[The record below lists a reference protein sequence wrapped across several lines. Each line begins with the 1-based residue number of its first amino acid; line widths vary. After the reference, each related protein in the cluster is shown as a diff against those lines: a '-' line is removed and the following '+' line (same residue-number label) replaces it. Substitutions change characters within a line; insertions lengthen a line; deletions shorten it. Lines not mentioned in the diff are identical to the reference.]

1 MVSRDIGVDL
11 GTANT
16 LVHVRGRGIVISEPS
31 VVAKDTR
38 TGAILAIG
46 AEAKRM
52 VGRTPA
58 SITAVRPLKDGV
70 ISDFDI
76 TEQMLRHFIHKV
88 HNGIALLPRPRIII
102 GIPSG
107 VTEVEKRAV
116 QDAAMSAG
124 ARWARLVEEPMAAAI
139 GAGLPV
145 NEPSGSMIVDIGGGT
160 TEVAVTSLGGIVVSR
175 SIRIGGD
182 EMDENIVAY
191 ARREF
196 NLLMG
201 ERTAED
207 IKIAIGS
214 AYPLDEEVSTFFRGR
229 DLLTGLPRSIEVT
242 SAQVRE
248 AIDPSVEQIVD
259 AIKDTIEETPPE
271 LVADVMDQGIYLAGG
286 GALLRAT
293 FGARRRRG
301 GDPRTRRHACRPR
314 DARRVRERKRGG
326 GSDLGHGRGAVGGSR
341 HGRDGRLH
349 AERPALRARSLHR
362 ARPVGHSQSGG
373 RQRLGHHPRSGDR
386 HRRDDR
392 HGRGPR
398 TPGPLRGAAPGPLV
412 SLAGEPG
419 LRRADVR

>member
-1 MVSRDIGVDL
+1 MLDSVFGLVSRDIGVDL

-38 TGAILAIG
+38 TGAVLAIG

-58 SITAVRPLKDGV
+58 SITAIRPLKDGV

-76 TEQMLRHFIHKV
+76 TEQMLRYFIQKV
-88 HNGIALLPRPRIII
+88 HSGVAFLPRPRVII

-116 QDAAMSAG
+116 QDAALSAG
-124 ARWARLVEEPMAAAI
+124 ARWCRLVEEPMAAAI

-182 EMDENIVAY
+182 EMDQDIVSY

-214 AYPLDEEVSTFFRGR
+214 AYPLDEEVTTFFRGR

-248 AIDPSVEQIVD
+248 ALDPSIEQIVD

-271 LVADVMDQGIYLAGG
+271 LVADIMDQGIYLAGG
-286 GALLRAT
+286 GALLRGLDTRVAEAT
-293 FGARRRRG
+293 QMAVHVADDPLTCVVRG
-301 GDPRTRRHACRPR
+301 CGKILEELDNY
-314 DARRVRERKRGG
+314 E
-326 GSDLGHGRGAVGGSR
+326 
-341 HGRDGRLH
+341 
-349 AERPALRARSLHR
+349 RSLVVETY
-362 ARPVGHSQSGG
+362 AV
-373 RQRLGHHPRSGDR
+373 LPR
-386 HRRDDR
+386 
-392 HGRGPR
+392 
-398 TPGPLRGAAPGPLV
+398 
-412 SLAGEPG
+412 
-419 LRRADVR
+419 

>member
-76 TEQMLRHFIHKV
+76 TEQMLRYFIHKV
-88 HNGIALLPRPRIII
+88 HNGVALLPRPRVII

-116 QDAAMSAG
+116 QDAAISAG
-124 ARWARLVEEPMAAAI
+124 ARWARLVEEPMAAAS

-145 NEPSGSMIVDIGGGT
+145 NEPAGPMIVDIGGGT
-160 TEVAVTSLGGIVVSR
+160 TEAAVTSLGGIVVSR

-182 EMDENIVAY
+182 EMDQDIVSY

-207 IKIAIGS
+207 IKSAVGS
-214 AYPLDEEVSTFFRGR
+214 AYPGEWDVQRVNLRGR
-229 DLLTGLPRSIEVT
+229 DLLTGLPRSV
-242 SAQVRE
+242 
-248 AIDPSVEQIVD
+248 
-259 AIKDTIEETPPE
+259 
-271 LVADVMDQGIYLAGG
+271 
-286 GALLRAT
+286 
-293 FGARRRRG
+293 
-301 GDPRTRRHACRPR
+301 
-314 DARRVRERKRGG
+314 
-326 GSDLGHGRGAVGGSR
+326 
-341 HGRDGRLH
+341 
-349 AERPALRARSLHR
+349 
-362 ARPVGHSQSGG
+362 
-373 RQRLGHHPRSGDR
+373 
-386 HRRDDR
+386 
-392 HGRGPR
+392 
-398 TPGPLRGAAPGPLV
+398 
-412 SLAGEPG
+412 
-419 LRRADVR
+419 